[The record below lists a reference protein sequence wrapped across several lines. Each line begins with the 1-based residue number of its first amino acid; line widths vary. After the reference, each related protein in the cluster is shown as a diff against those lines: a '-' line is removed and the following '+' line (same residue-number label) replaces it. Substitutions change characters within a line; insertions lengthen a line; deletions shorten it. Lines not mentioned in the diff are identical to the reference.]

1 MRRAALI
8 YNPKSGRQASR
19 QLLPEVLET
28 LQRGDFAADPCPT
41 TGPGDATRLAR
52 QAADA
57 GCEVVF
63 AMGGDGTQREAAAGL
78 LGSET
83 ALGVLPAGT
92 ANVLARAFGLPR
104 EARAAARMM
113 DACRPLEVDVGL
125 AGGTPFLMMVSS
137 GFDAAVMARQD
148 AGLKKHLGAA
158 AVIWSAVKRLRS
170 YSYPEIELAFAGRSR
185 RAGFALVSNIAYYGG
200 RFRLTPAADFRD
212 RRLDLLTFRGRG
224 PAATLAFTRDV
235 VLRRH
240 LRRPDVELDAVDEV
254 RITGPPDVPV
264 QVDGDVLPEA
274 LPLVISLAPQRLR
287 VLLP

>member
-19 QLLPEVLET
+19 RLLPEVLES
-28 LQRGDFAADPCPT
+28 LAHGAFAVDPRPT

-52 QAADA
+52 EAAGA

-78 LGSET
+78 LGTEA

-113 DACRPLEVDVGL
+113 GACRPREIDVGL

-137 GFDAAVMARQD
+137 GFDAAVMARQN
-148 AGLKKHLGAA
+148 ARLKKHLGSA
-158 AVIWSAVKRLRS
+158 AVIWSAVKELWS
-170 YSYPEIELAFAGRSR
+170 YSHPEIELRYDGRSR
-185 RAGFALVSNIAYYGG
+185 RASFALVSNIAFYGG
-200 RFRLTPAADFRD
+200 PFRLTPAADFRD

-224 PAATLAFTRDV
+224 GAATLAFTRDV
-235 VLRRH
+235 IFGRH
-240 LRRPDVELDAVDEV
+240 LRRPDVELAAVEEV
-254 RITGPPDVPV
+254 RITGPSDLPA
-264 QVDGDVLPEA
+264 QVDGDVLPGA
-274 LPLVISLAPQRLR
+274 LPLVVSLAPQRLR